1 MIRTDISDYETRKQ
15 EFLVYKDTL
24 EKVPTDLN
32 AKKEYYVGCY
42 SAEDWQ
48 YIHELLMQDG
58 TLEDNIPDHC
68 CECCNDC
75 KHAPKRGIYL
85 LSDSEAENLKS
96 HPRVRY
102 VNINAARYPG
112 TFMDNPDD
120 IAEATKIYRYP
131 STVKHQRYNTT
142 SGLIPSSP
150 GSDLKNRG
158 SWQLKRHMQKADPWV
173 GVANTT
179 VFDDRIQQYGDGS
192 DVDIIVGDQDM
203 WFGHIEFQNNLG
215 GPTGY
220 RGGNVLPGNGT
231 CDLLDLI
238 LDAPYYLDPDFFNA
252 NPSKLM
258 RRWDGTV
265 VPTEEAAHNW
275 WENDST
281 SHRSSKFV
289 SSGNGGSATGND
301 DFGTISITSG
311 YTRAN
316 SNGSNIAYQTGTG
329 FHGTPCASQA
339 YGRQYGWAYNAN
351 KWFLNLYGTNHNGW
365 EVGFDLQKVF
375 HQIKPINPTYGT
387 RDPTISSNSWSNRLS
402 PPSSGYY
409 WFRPSAT
416 DGTIAGIAYTSRPE
430 FLDNFNGGTFNIRYD
445 ENNSVIEAGEELC
458 DSGVIFVHA
467 AGNRNQKIV
476 HSDHPDY
483 NNYFASSDYTSIDDA
498 KSTNYGYYSMYGIQY
513 YHTVQRRGFPGQI
526 GIVTSTT
533 PYHYKT
539 ISVGA
544 LDRTYTDSKERRTSY
559 STIGES
565 VDVFAASEGTLA
577 ASDSAYYNRY
587 DNTYT
592 LDGEQSVESDDKFFN
607 GTSSACPIFVGLL
620 ATKMQYNRSWTY
632 SNVRNWIVGLGTVS
646 SSEFYYGTEA
656 TTADDSNWSST
667 AYSMQGHPGY
677 VAWDNV
683 TGNEPNNAFEPS
695 VSDTTPTEGE
705 TVEITITTDASNGT
719 YYYTTDVGAGSTISA
734 SDFDSSSLT
743 GSFNIVS
750 GIGTISLDLASDSTQ
765 ELVRESF
772 RVRIRTGTGTGDTVL
787 ATSEYIT
794 ITDSDAPTV
803 TFTTTPTSI
812 DEGSTGTFEI
822 SASGLSDG
830 ANLYWDVTRPSEFD
844 TSSGILTVSSGVGTV
859 SVIPTADYTTEGSQ
873 TFNLRIRPQISGEV
887 LATSNDVTINDTS
900 LTISYSWGDYP
911 TQISVGT
918 TATYTINATN
928 GAGKQIYVIRQ
939 HRNGALGADITID
952 NEFPTIDNN
961 DVATFKLTAVN
972 AHEGS
977 EYIYLTVYDT
987 YTGSG
992 WTNLVLT
999 GSNINSVANSTYS
1012 ISPASGSVNEGSS
1025 LTFNVTTTNVS
1036 DNTTL
1041 YWDVTNPGDFSTSN
1055 GSFNISSNAGS
1066 FSVTPT
1072 ADSTTEGEETFTA
1085 TIYTDQGRS
1094 VDVATSSTVKINDT
1108 STAPTYSISPASS
1121 TVNEGS
1127 SLTFNIT
1134 TTNVSNNTTLYWD
1147 VTNSGDFGTSNG
1159 SFTISNNSGSFSVI
1173 PTADSTTEGSETFTA
1188 TIYTDFR
1195 RVFDVA
1201 TSSTVTINDT
1211 STTVSEDPPAQTLDN
1226 IRFMSGSG
1234 LTFSGSVRIV
1244 MK

>member
-1 MIRTDISDYETRKQ
+1 MIRTDTSDYETRK
-15 EFLVYKDTL
+15 EDFLVYKDTL
-24 EKVPTDLN
+24 EKVPTDPD
-32 AKKEYYVGCY
+32 AKKEYYVGCH

-48 YIHELLMQDG
+48 YIHEVLMQDG

-68 CECCNDC
+68 CECPNDC
-75 KHAPKRGIYL
+75 RHAPRRGIYL
-85 LSDSEAENLKS
+85 LSDSEAEELRS

-102 VNINAARYPG
+102 VNINASRYPG

-131 STVKHQRYNTT
+131 STVKHQRYLT
-142 SGLIPSSP
+142 STFIPSSP
-150 GSDLKNRG
+150 GSDVKDRG
-158 SWQLKRHMQKADPWV
+158 GWQLKRHMQKADPWY
-173 GVANTT
+173 GSSNTT
-179 VFDDRIQQYGDGS
+179 IFDDRIQQYGDGS
-192 DVDIIVGDQDM
+192 DVDIIVGDTDM

-238 LDAPYYLDPDFFNA
+238 LDSPYYLDPDFFDA

-265 VPTEEAAHNW
+265 VPTEEAARNW
-275 WENDST
+275 WGNDST
-281 SHRSSKFV
+281 SHRSAKFV

-316 SNGSNIAYQTGTG
+316 SNGSNAAYQTGTG
-329 FHGTPCASQA
+329 DHGTPCASQA

-351 KWFLNLYGTNHNGW
+351 KWFLNLYGSNSNGW
-365 EVGFDLQKVF
+365 EKGFDLQKVF

-416 DGTIAGIAYTSRPE
+416 DGSVAGTYYSSRPA
-430 FLDNFNGGTFNIRYD
+430 FLNNFYSGTFNIRYD

-498 KSTNYGYYSMYGIQY
+498 KTTNYSYFSMYGIQY

-526 GIVTSTT
+526 GIVTSTS

-544 LDRTYTDSKERRTSY
+544 LDSRYTDSKERRTSY
-559 STIGES
+559 SNIGES

-577 ASDSAYYNRY
+577 AADYAYYNRY

-592 LDGEQSVESDDKFFN
+592 LDGEQSVESDDRYFN

-632 SNVRNWIVGLGTVS
+632 SNVRSWIVGLGTVS

-656 TTADDSNWSST
+656 TTADDSNWSSS

-734 SDFDSSSLT
+734 SDFDSGSLT

-765 ELVRESF
+765 ELARESF

-794 ITDSDAPTV
+794 ITDSDTPTV

-822 SASGLSDG
+822 SASSFSDG
-830 ANLYWDVTRPSEFD
+830 ANLYWDVTRSSEFD

-859 SVIPTADYTTEGSQ
+859 SVTPTADHTTEGSQ
-873 TFNLRIRPQISGEV
+873 TFNLRIRPEISGEV

-928 GAGKQIYVIRQ
+928 GAGKQIYVVRQ
-939 HRNGALGADITID
+939 HRQGASSSDITID
-952 NEFPTIDNN
+952 NAFPTIDNN
-961 DVATFKLTAVN
+961 DVATVKLTAVN

-999 GSNINSVANSTYS
+999 GSNINSVDGSTYS

-1025 LTFNVTTTNVS
+1025 LTFNVTTTDVS

-1055 GSFNISSNAGS
+1055 GSFTISSNAGS
-1066 FSVTPT
+1066 FSVIPT

-1108 STAPTYSISPASS
+1108 ST
-1121 TVNEGS
+1121 
-1127 SLTFNIT
+1127 
-1134 TTNVSNNTTLYWD
+1134 
-1147 VTNSGDFGTSNG
+1147 
-1159 SFTISNNSGSFSVI
+1159 
-1173 PTADSTTEGSETFTA
+1173 
-1188 TIYTDFR
+1188 
-1195 RVFDVA
+1195 
-1201 TSSTVTINDT
+1201 TVT
-1211 STTVSEDPPAQTLDN
+1211 EDPPAQTLDN